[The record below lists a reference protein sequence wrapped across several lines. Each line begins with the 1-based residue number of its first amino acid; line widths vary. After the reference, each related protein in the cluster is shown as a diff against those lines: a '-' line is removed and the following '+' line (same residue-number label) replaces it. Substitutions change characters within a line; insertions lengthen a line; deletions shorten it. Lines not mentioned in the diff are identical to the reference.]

1 MYSSIDWFSD
11 IVDHNT
17 LGGAP
22 PVQPA
27 EHKTMKNVIKFKLL
41 LVMIGALAMPG
52 LGHAASL
59 LEVYQQALQSDPRIH
74 EAEARRMA
82 ALEAEPQARG
92 VYLPQID
99 FSGDWTKT
107 NNDGSGTIN
116 QFVEVPPGSGNFEVV
131 PLPFQSETRDETTRW
146 NFSLRQTLFRWD
158 QLVGLRRADSIVA
171 RAEADREAAQQDLVI
186 RVGQTYFN
194 VLAAEDRLTS
204 LHKNRLAIARQ
215 LEQAKQR
222 FEVGLI
228 AITDVQES
236 QAAYDQAVADEIGAK
251 RVLAT
256 AREFLREI
264 TGEYVSNL
272 SAPGDEFPMRTPTPA
287 AEVDW
292 VDLALSQNL
301 ALVSSR
307 LDEKLAR
314 DEISFRRNGHY
325 PTVDLVATSGNSSSE
340 AEQNTGPGFLDTER
354 DFDSDSFGI
363 QVTIPIFSGGSTSS
377 RVREAVYLHRASRE
391 QLQRV
396 TRETERQTRD
406 AYLGVLSEM
415 SRVEALEQAV
425 ESSQTALEAT
435 QAGFDVGTRTIVDV
449 LDSQFALYRSITLF
463 YQARYDYLMNALRL
477 KQAAGSLQIQDLEEI
492 DQWLTERPTP
502 EELFAAEAAAASK

>member
-1 MYSSIDWFSD
+1 MKKTLNF
-11 IVDHNT
+11 NT
-17 LGGAP
+17 LIITFSLFAIPG
-22 PVQPA
+22 
-27 EHKTMKNVIKFKLL
+27 
-41 LVMIGALAMPG
+41 IGQAT
-52 LGHAASL
+52 SL

-74 EAEARRMA
+74 EAEARRLA

-92 VYLPQID
+92 VYLPQIG
-99 FSGDWTKT
+99 FSGDWTKSSSS
-107 NNDGSGTIN
+107 GSGIQN
-116 QFVEVPPGSGNFEVV
+116 AVVDDPLDPNVPPGQIVV
-131 PLPFQSETRDETTRW
+131 PFRFSSEAEDEITRFQF
-146 NFSLRQTLFRWD
+146 NLRQTLFRWD
-158 QLVGLRRADSIVA
+158 QIVGLRRADSLVA
-171 RAEADREAAQQDLVI
+171 KAEADREAAQQDLVI
-186 RVGQTYFN
+186 RVGQSYFD

-222 FEVGLI
+222 FDVGLI

-236 QAAYDQAVADEIGAK
+236 QAAHDQAVADEIAAK

-256 AREFLREI
+256 ARNILREI
-264 TGEYVSNL
+264 TGEYVGEL
-272 SAPGDEFPMRTPTPA
+272 SAPGDEFPMRAPSPA
-287 AEVDW
+287 SEKDW
-292 VDLALSQNL
+292 VDLALGQNL

-325 PTVDLVATSGNSSSE
+325 PTIDLVA
-340 AEQNTGPGFLDTER
+340 NTGSIDTER
-354 DFDSDSFGI
+354 DQDTGSGFGSLPADSNFDSDSIGI
-363 QVTIPIFSGGSTSS
+363 QVTVPIFSGGSVSS
-377 RVREAVYLHRASRE
+377 RVREAVYLHRAARE
-391 QLQRV
+391 QLNRV

-425 ESSQTALEAT
+425 ESSRTALEAT

-463 YQARYDYLMNALRL
+463 YQARYDYLMNFLRL
-477 KQAAGSLQIQDLEEI
+477 KQAAGNLQIQDLEAI
-492 DQWLTERPTP
+492 DQWLKARPTP
-502 EELFAAEAAAASK
+502 EETIAAEATAAASS